1 MAPKAKAVGGP
12 SAQGPPKKMRGQT
25 TSAKGEVVT
34 FLSRMQAGQY
44 RKRCSE
50 DERSEAAET
59 LQQYNSLAQEEKAS
73 FALAYQGNKDA
84 KTFQWARDFMQ
95 TVNVAKEDEEEST
108 EKYMTR
114 ISCLI
119 FFLVLMRLH
128 VLLQPHVPCVMQ
140 HHNRSVTSE
149 V

>member
-1 MAPKAKAVGGP
+1 MAPKANAE
-12 SAQGPPKKMRGQT
+12 SQGPAKRQKRDDST
-25 TSAKGEVVT
+25 RAKGEFVT
-34 FLSRMQAGQY
+34 YLTRMRDGHY
-44 RKRCSE
+44 RKRASE
-50 DERSEAAET
+50 EDKAGAAST
-59 LQQYNSLAQEEKAS
+59 LEQYHSLAQEEKAT
-73 FALAYQGNKDA
+73 FAMAYHGNKDQ
-84 KTFQWARDFMQ
+84 KTFHWARDFMQ

-119 FFLVLMRLH
+119 FILVLMRLH